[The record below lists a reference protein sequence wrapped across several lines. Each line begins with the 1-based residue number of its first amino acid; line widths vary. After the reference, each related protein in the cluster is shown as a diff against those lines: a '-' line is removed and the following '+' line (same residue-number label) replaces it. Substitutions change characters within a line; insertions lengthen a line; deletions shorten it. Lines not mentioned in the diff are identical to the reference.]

1 MKHKISYYLLLIMA
15 VITLNFFLP
24 RWLPGSPVAQIIGED
39 VSKMVPEERER
50 ILEIYHLNDTLGQQ
64 FVTYIKNIFTLDW
77 GISYSKKQPIF
88 DMIMTALPWTLL
100 LCGTNL
106 FISTILGT
114 LLGTASAILRKSK
127 KDIRIVGVMSFLGSM
142 PSFWI
147 GMVLISF
154 FGVKLGW
161 FPIYGAYSMIK
172 RYTGVARMVDILKHL
187 VLPVTTMTIVSLM
200 SFFTTSRVSVLE
212 TIHQDYVTLA
222 RMRGIS
228 KKRIRYFYIMRNA
241 LIPVFTIF
249 MLEVGYVLSGSVV
262 IESLFSYPGIGQL
275 LYNAVLSRDYP
286 LMQYGFLV
294 TSVTVILASWLTDL
308 LYCKIDPRMVSV
320 LEK

>member
-1 MKHKISYYLLLIMA
+1 M
-15 VITLNFFLP
+15 
-24 RWLPGSPVAQIIGED
+24 
-39 VSKMVPEERER
+39 VS
-50 ILEIYHLNDTLGQQ
+50 
-64 FVTYIKNIFTLDW
+64 NIWCVLHD
-77 GISYSKKQPIF
+77 KK
-88 DMIMTALPWTLL
+88 
-100 LCGTNL
+100 
-106 FISTILGT
+106 
-114 LLGTASAILRKSK
+114 
-127 KDIRIVGVMSFLGSM
+127 
-142 PSFWI
+142 
-147 GMVLISF
+147 
-154 FGVKLGW
+154 
-161 FPIYGAYSMIK
+161 IYGSCQDGGYSE
-172 RYTGVARMVDILKHL
+172 TSGFA
-187 VLPVTTMTIVSLM
+187 
-200 SFFTTSRVSVLE
+200 SRVSVLE